1 MFRRLLGTLLICVTI
16 VGLFAVVLKFLGIDV
31 RYVF

>member
-1 MFRRLLGTLLICVTI
+1 MFRSLLGILLICVTI
-16 VGLFAVVLKFLGIDV
+16 VALFAVVLKFLGIDV